1 MKRILLSIAIVAGL
15 LVSATPSARAET
27 KTFPCGGTA
36 TYSVLMPSGVAQDGS
51 ECSGSLIIDSNVKI
65 IGNNAFRSAGRLT
78 SVTIPNSVTS
88 IGDFAFSYTSLTSVT
103 IPNSVTGIGL
113 EAFSN
118 SWLTSIDIGNSVSRI
133 GGLAFYGTRLTSV
146 NIPNSVTELGDYAF
160 SQIYSLAS
168 VTIGSSVTRIGH
180 FAFDRTSLTSVTIPN
195 SVTVIGWSAF
205 ANTKLTALT
214 IGNSVA
220 DIGSGAFY
228 GNKLTSVIIPNSV
241 TEIGDYAFAN
251 NFYLTDISFPDNLNY
266 LGEFTV
272 QKCCNLIKIE
282 YCGKF
287 TDFPIKPICP
297 PARQAVVDAKAAAEL
312 KAKQVADAKAAATKK
327 TTITCVKGKLT
338 KKVTAIKPN
347 CPNGY
352 KLKK

>member
-1 MKRILLSIAIVAGL
+1 MVAGL
-15 LVSATPSARAET
+15 LVSATPSASAET

-36 TYSVLMPSGVAQDGS
+36 TYSVQMPSGVAQDGS
-51 ECSGSLIIDSNVKI
+51 ECSGSLIIDGNVKI
-65 IGNNAFRSAGRLT
+65 ISNNAFRNALRLT
-78 SVTIPNSVTS
+78 AVTIPNSVTI
-88 IGDFAFSYTSLTSVT
+88 IGDFAFSSTSLTSIT

-113 EAFSN
+113 QAFSN
-118 SWLTSIDIGNSVSRI
+118 SWLTSIEIGNSVTSI
-133 GGLAFYGTRLTSV
+133 GGLAFYGTRLISV
-146 NIPNSVTELGDYAF
+146 DIPNSVTEIGDYAF
-160 SQIYSLAS
+160 SEIYSLTS
-168 VTIGSSVTRIGH
+168 VTIGNSVTRIGH

-195 SVTVIGWSAF
+195 SVTVIGWNAF
-205 ANTKLTALT
+205 AKSKLTSVS

-228 GNKLTSVIIPNSV
+228 DNKLTSVIIPNSV

-297 PARQAVVDAKAAAEL
+297 PSRQAVVDAKAAAEL
-312 KAKQVADAKAAATKK
+312 KAKQDADAKAATTKK

-338 KKVTAIKPN
+338 KKVTAVKPK
-347 CPNGY
+347 CPSGY

>member
-160 SQIYSLAS
+160 RSA
-168 VTIGSSVTRIGH
+168 GR
-180 FAFDRTSLTSVTIPN
+180 LTSVTIPN